1 MDKKQLLKESIDIK
15 SYRSSIIMW
24 SAILIL
30 CILMLFLPGDNASLI
45 VFDIIFI
52 PICIYF
58 IFIFGSGIYELT
70 RDPHKYV
77 YLYGT
82 PVASH
87 TSEGSSKYPRV
98 YFVLS
103 VNDGT
108 EEFEIETNDVFS
120 AQNGSKN
127 YFGDLFGRKFLV
139 LYDKSGSRCVVA
151 KVMPKE
157 DE

>member
-1 MDKKQLLKESIDIK
+1 MDKNQLLKESYDVK
-15 SYRSSIIMW
+15 SYKKSIILW
-24 SAILIL
+24 SALLLFFIIALI
-30 CILMLFLPGDNASLI
+30 FAGDNIGLI
-45 VFDIIFI
+45 VCGVIFI
-52 PICIYF
+52 PVCIYF

-70 RDPHKYV
+70 RDVHKYV

-82 PVASH
+82 PIASH

-103 VNDGT
+103 VNDGA

-120 AQNGSKN
+120 AQNGDKN

-139 LYDKSGSRCVVA
+139 LYDREGKRCVVA
-151 KVMPKE
+151 KVLPKE
-157 DE
+157 T